1 MTNENK
7 IVAEYYTPLKTRQQ
21 SELQQFKNI
30 TKNIN
35 GVTQVRN
42 RNLAIEYLSSTVN
55 KNITKTDFSKSKDIS
70 RNSLKINMGLKS
82 FGIKIACK
90 RKTNRNRREQSR
102 TKEKKNKIKNHLIM
116 YSQIIK
122 QVVVIIQGHYK

>member
-1 MTNENK
+1 MRMTKENK

-82 FGIKIACK
+82 VVIKIAYK

-102 TKEKKNKIKNHLIM
+102 TKEKKNKIKNKKPLCTRR
-116 YSQIIK
+116 S
-122 QVVVIIQGHYK
+122 

>member
-1 MTNENK
+1 MRMTKENK
-7 IVAEYYTPLKTRQQ
+7 IVAEYYTLLKTRQQ

-82 FGIKIACK
+82 VGIKIACK

-102 TKEKKNKIKNHLIM
+102 TKEKKNKIKNKKPLCTRR
-116 YSQIIK
+116 S
-122 QVVVIIQGHYK
+122 